1 LAGGLVF
8 LNLHHHRNHNLFHPA
23 ITIKPESRSWRT
35 IMQGFGSG
43 SGEELAGKSGDKSHA
58 VQTLRAG
65 RAATNFAPA
74 FGLRVLE
81 HRLVPHG
88 NNASL

>member
-1 LAGGLVF
+1 MRVWHDRSAADTPLQ
-8 LNLHHHRNHNLFHPA
+8 
-23 ITIKPESRSWRT
+23 PEFRSWRA

-43 SGEELAGKSGDKSHA
+43 SGEEWAGKSGDKSHA

-65 RAATNFAPA
+65 RAAPNFAPA

-81 HRLVPHG
+81 HRLAPHG
-88 NNASL
+88 NDASL